1 MNPMDEIEN
10 NFEILKGNILDA
22 LGPNPDPKKTFVVDM
37 LVDAIE
43 DNVSAIKAILDK
55 DKKD

>member
-1 MNPMDEIEN
+1 MNPMDEIKD
-10 NFEILKGNILDA
+10 NFEMLKGNILEA

-43 DNVSAIKAILDK
+43 DNVSAIKAILDQKEK
-55 DKKD
+55 D

>member
-1 MNPMDEIEN
+1 MNPMDEIED
-10 NFEILKGNILDA
+10 NFEMLKGNILEA

-43 DNVSAIKAILDK
+43 DNVSAIKAILDQKEK
-55 DKKD
+55 D

>member
-1 MNPMDEIEN
+1 MNPTEEIEN

-55 DKKD
+55 KD

>member
-1 MNPMDEIEN
+1 MKPIEEIED
-10 NFEILKGNILDA
+10 NFETLKENILEA

-43 DNVSAIKAILDK
+43 NNVSAVKAILNQK
-55 DKKD
+55 D